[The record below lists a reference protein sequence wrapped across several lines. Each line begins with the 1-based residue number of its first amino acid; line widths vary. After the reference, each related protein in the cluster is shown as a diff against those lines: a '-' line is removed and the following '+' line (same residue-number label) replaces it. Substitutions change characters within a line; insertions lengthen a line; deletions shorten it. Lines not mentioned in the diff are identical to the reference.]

1 MRVPKQEIMKYIGN
15 TKNSDQAVSILKKK
29 YKVSDRDARKMMD
42 RMFES
47 NEIGTPELTK
57 KYVEETPGQVVPK
70 PEVAPTARELDQMP
84 DPEGETLTT
93 YQKSLKSILS
103 RLKEI

>member
-1 MRVPKQEIMKYIGN
+1 MKI
-15 TKNSDQAVSILKKK
+15 
-29 YKVSDRDARKMMD
+29 MMD
-42 RMFES
+42 IKES
-47 NEIGTPELTK
+47 YNEIGTPELTK
-57 KYVEETPGQVVPK
+57 KYADATPGQIVPK